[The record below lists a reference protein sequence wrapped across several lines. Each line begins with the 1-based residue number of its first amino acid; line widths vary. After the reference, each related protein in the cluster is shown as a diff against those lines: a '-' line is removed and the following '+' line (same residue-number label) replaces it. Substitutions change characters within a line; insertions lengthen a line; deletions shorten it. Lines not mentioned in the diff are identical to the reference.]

1 MTLSFTPISPLP
13 MIQPGDNLARMIVDA
28 MATTVEHCHEGDL
41 LVIAQKIVSKAEG
54 RYVRLSDV
62 TPSPEAIELAEEVE
76 KDPRFVELVL
86 QESVRVVRKRPGVLI
101 VEHKLGFIHANA
113 GIDRS
118 NIEEGDSQILLLPQ
132 DPDSSAQ
139 KLRAE
144 IHHLTGIEMP
154 IIINDSMGRA
164 WRNGT
169 LGLAIGVSG
178 LAPLISHIGET
189 DIYGHVL
196 EVTEVAVADELAAA
210 ASLVMGQTT
219 AKMPVVLV
227 RGFEAKRMEQAC
239 TRMLIRDPEGDLFR

>member
-1 MTLSFTPISPLP
+1 MTLSFTPFTSLS
-13 MIQPGDNLARMIVDA
+13 MIQPGDNLAEMIIDA
-28 MATTVEHCHEGDL
+28 KPATMGDWLEGDL
-41 LVIAQKIVSKAEG
+41 LVIAQKVISKAEG
-54 RYVRLSDV
+54 RYVRLTDV
-62 TPSPEAIELAEEVE
+62 TPSPEAIELAKEVD

-101 VEHKLGFIHANA
+101 VEHKLGFVHANA

-118 NIEEGDSQILLLPQ
+118 NIEHSESQVLLLPQ

-139 KLRAE
+139 KLSTE
-144 IHHLTGIEMP
+144 LSNLVGINLP

-178 LAPLISHIGET
+178 LTPLVSHIGEK
-189 DIYGHVL
+189 DIYGRSL

-219 AKMPVVLV
+219 AKIPVVLV
-227 RGFEAKRMEQAC
+227 RGFRAHQTDRAS
-239 TRMLIRDPEGDLFR
+239 TRMLIRDAESDLFR